1 LPARDEA
8 FGRRIERLLPW
19 GTRATFAKKIGLN
32 KNQLSAYI
40 KGKVPKAHTLK
51 RIADGLGVSVDYL
64 LGKESLPQEA
74 TQQVKSTKTADIT
87 DLPELI
93 RAVIIESVRKLPM
106 TDQEEFYL
114 NAAIFLEGKI
124 SESEE
129 VYRSLQFI
137 KGSYARRLAIRPY
150 ADAELVV
157 KDASGELHRLIF
169 QAKSTSLLSSTTSS
183 SPESSNVAPKA
194 NSSNM
199 KGSGDA
205 AKPDNKENSVTQEPA

>member
-1 LPARDEA
+1 LPARDET

-19 GTRATFAKKIGLN
+19 GTRAAFAKKIGLN

-40 KGKVPKAHTLK
+40 KGKVPKAPILK
-51 RIADGLGVSVDYL
+51 RIANGLGVSVDYL
-64 LGKESLPQEA
+64 LGKDGLPQET
-74 TQQVKSTKTADIT
+74 TQQVNSVKTADIT
-87 DLPELI
+87 DLAELI
-93 RAVIIESVRKLPM
+93 RAVIIESVKKLPM

-129 VYRSLQFI
+129 VYRSIQFI
-137 KGSYARRLAIRPY
+137 KGSYAKRLAIRPY

-169 QAKSTSLLSSTTSS
+169 QAKSTSLLSSPTPS
-183 SPESSNVAPKA
+183 SPELSNVAPKA
-194 NSSNM
+194 ESSSM
-199 KGSGDA
+199 KGASDA
-205 AKPDNKENSVTQEPA
+205 AKPDNEENGVAQEPA